1 MPDEL
6 KNPYEAWDFPPIF
19 EPKFTNAHIISH
31 TPREFCISFGVT
43 HPPSLKVTPVVQ
55 VLLTKEHLMEL
66 ILNMQSQL
74 KQFNDA
80 TGGERGGRI

>member
-1 MPDEL
+1 MADEL
-6 KNPYEAWDFPPIF
+6 RNPYEAWDFPPIF

-43 HPPSLKVTPVVQ
+43 HPPSDKVTPVVQ
-55 VLLTKEHLMEL
+55 LVLTKEHLMEL

-74 KQFNDA
+74 KQLNE
-80 TGGERGGRI
+80 GGSERGGGRI